1 MKSKRLKF
9 VLLSN
14 EDALRVIQAKKKKR
28 MIGEICNLLKETYE
42 RYTGELWLIE
52 GCGDTNAEVTKVL
65 MKSAKQYSVWW
76 ANRITIRN
84 LYEVVKARIEAK
96 DDFKGMLYRSVRWY
110 ADDNHRVAPNKN
122 GYMAML
128 LQDIRTLM
136 KL

>member
-14 EDALRVIQAKKKKR
+14 EDALRVMQAKKKKR

-52 GCGDTNAEVTKVL
+52 ECGDTNAEVTKVL
-65 MKSAKQYSVWW
+65 MKSAKQYPGWW